1 MVHEPASWEP
11 CRVTMVRSVGS
22 AMRANGTASACGDK
36 GTQLEALVAVIIWTE
51 ISQHCFQRHS

>member
-1 MVHEPASWEP
+1 
-11 CRVTMVRSVGS
+11 MVRSVGS